1 MIQAK
6 AKLQV
11 GQWSISVS
19 WGHVIQIWRG
29 VISPRE
35 IRTFL
40 NWYRKAGYTA
50 DAFNTRPVTK
60 HPCQKP
66 FVFYMSS
73 SKYDRAR
80 NQVIGVY
87 SRSYVWN
94 CVSFYKWCLKKVVL

>member
-19 WGHVIQIWRG
+19 
-29 VISPRE
+29 
-35 IRTFL
+35 
-40 NWYRKAGYTA
+40 Y
-50 DAFNTRPVTK
+50 AFCTRPVTK

-80 NQVIGVY
+80 KQVIGVHA
-87 SRSYVWN
+87 RSYFWN
-94 CVSFYKWCLKKVVL
+94 CVAL